1 MTQDRS
7 TEAKP
12 RRSRGG
18 LYLLALVVASGIG
31 AVFDALFWPE
41 HSVGLKIG
49 LLVGPL
55 AVYLWLRRKEGGA

>member
-1 MTQDRS
+1 MTER
-7 TEAKP
+7 EAERP
-12 RRSRGG
+12 ARRSRGG

-55 AVYLWLRRKEGGA
+55 AVYLWFRRKEGGG